1 MFRKFR
7 IELTLL
13 TYFFFI
19 FNNLWGYAES
29 FDASGNLK
37 VVDKNS
43 AAALT
48 STQLL
53 DDVVATIAAGFPAKA
68 YAMAGTDGTNARG
81 IKTDTSGELQVDV
94 LTMPNITIGTL
105 PATFAED
112 AAHGSGDLGIPALFV
127 RNDSNTSLAGTS
139 GDYTPAQLDSNG
151 FLKVTIPV
159 NTVTFS
165 RLEDNA
171 ASSADPGVPVLTV
184 RRDTAASSAGTDGD
198 YATFNTDDTGRLWV
212 NGSGVTQPV
221 SAASLP
227 LPTGASTSANQTTV
241 IGHVDGVEGLLT
253 TIDADTGTI
262 AGAVSGTE
270 MQVDVL
276 TLPAIPAGTNNIG
289 DVDVLSLVPGTGAT
303 NLGKPEDGAHTTG
316 DTGALVLGVR
326 NDGGSALAGTDGD
339 YIPLS
344 MDSSG
349 YLRVNVA
356 AGGAGD
362 GAIQDGANA
371 AIEATVVDYANANPL
386 TVRLTD
392 TNGDY
397 VAAGAGTQYT
407 EDAAAAADPVGSALM
422 MVRDDALSGQTTA
435 DGDNVAARGT
445 DKGELYVKHVDSI
458 PVTDNGGALTVD
470 NGGTFAV
477 QAAQSGTWDEV
488 GINDSGNSITVDG
501 TVTVTDGAGAL
512 NVIVDSGAITETNSS
527 AIKTAVELI
536 DDVVDTDG
544 TTLPGTVKG
553 LIIAGSDG
561 TNTEAISVNA
571 DGEIGIQDGGNSITV
586 DGTVTVTDGAGSL
599 NVIVDSGAITETNS
613 GGIQTSVQLIDDTVA
628 TTAAAITSKGMAAAG
643 TDGTNARILKTD
655 TSGELQIDVLT
666 MPTTTVTDGAG
677 ALNVIVD
684 SGAITETNSG
694 SILTS
699 TQLIDDTIKVD
710 DAAFTPATTSVNM
723 AGFEYDDTTPD
734 SVNEGDAGAARMSA
748 NRNVY
753 TTIRDA
759 AGNER
764 GANVDASG
772 NLSVAVGTALPAG
785 TNAIGKLAANSG
797 VDIGDV
803 DVTSVTPG
811 TGATNLGKAEDGGA
825 ASGDTGV
832 SILLKR
838 GDNITAAETNTD
850 GDYTAPIADKY
861 GRQIVTLHAAPGN
874 EVRGALTT
882 SMTGT
887 TSTSL
892 VAASGSASL
901 KTYITA
907 CGCTNGHATQ
917 GTYINFQDGNGGT
930 TLLSGF
936 AAAVGGG
943 FVFSDIHPIM
953 VTTANTA
960 LYVANVTTGSDTRCW
975 AAGFLAP

>member
-48 STQLL
+48 STQLI
-53 DDVVATIAAGFPAKA
+53 DDAVATIAAAFPPKA
-68 YAMAGTDGTNARG
+68 YSMAGTDGTNARG
-81 IKTDTSGELQVDV
+81 IKTDSSGELQVDV

-112 AAHGSGDLGIPALFV
+112 AAHVSGDLGIPALAV

-139 GDYTPAQLDSNG
+139 GDYTPLQMDSNG

-171 ASSADPGVPVLTV
+171 HASADPGVPALTV
-184 RRDTAASSAGTDGD
+184 RRDSALTSAGTDGD
-198 YATFNTDDTGRLWV
+198 YATLNTDANGLLYV
-212 NGSGVTQPV
+212 NGSGVTQPI

-227 LPTGASTSANQTTV
+227 LPSGASTSANQSTI

-270 MQVDVL
+270 MQVDVV

-289 DVDVLSLVPGTGAT
+289 DVDVLSVVPGTGAT

-371 AIEATVVDYANANPL
+371 AIEATVVDYTNSNPL

-501 TVTVTDGAGAL
+501 TVSVTGVA
-512 NVIVDSGAITETNSS
+512 TETTL
-527 AIKTAVELI
+527 AAVQTAAELI
-536 DDVVDTDG
+536 DDTVDTDN
-544 TTLPGTVKG
+544 TTVPGTLKG
-553 LIIAGSDG
+553 ILTAGTDG
-561 TNTEAISVNA
+561 TNTQVLSVNS
-571 DGEIGIQDGGNSITV
+571 DGELGIQDGGNSITV
-586 DGTVTVTDGAGSL
+586 DNGGTFAVQATQSGTWDEVGI
-599 NVIVDSGAITETNS
+599 NDSGNSITVDGTITETNS
-613 GGIQTSVQLIDDTVA
+613 GGIQTAV
-628 TTAAAITSKGMAAAG
+628 
-643 TDGTNARILKTD
+643 
-655 TSGELQIDVLT
+655 
-666 MPTTTVTDGAG
+666 
-677 ALNVIVD
+677 
-684 SGAITETNSG
+684 
-694 SILTS
+694 
-699 TQLIDDTIKVD
+699 QLIDDTIKVD

-753 TTIRDA
+753 TTIRDG

-764 GANVDASG
+764 GANVTAS
-772 NLSVAVGTALPAG
+772 NQLEVSVTASLPAG
-785 TNAIGKLAANSG
+785 TNGIGKLTANSG

-803 DVTSVTPG
+803 DITSQIPG
-811 TGATNLGKAEDGGA
+811 TGATNLGKAEDAGHTSA
-825 ASGDTGV
+825 DTGV
-832 SILLKR
+832 MMLGVR
-838 GDNITAAETNTD
+838 RDQPTAAVAGSDNEYSAIRTD
-850 GDYTAPIADKY
+850 QMGNVITS
-861 GRQIVTLHAAPGN
+861 QNAALAST
-874 EVRGALTT
+874 VRGAQTS

-892 VAASGSASL
+892 IAASGNASL
-901 KTYITA
+901 KTYVTS

-917 GTYINFQDGNGGT
+917 GTYIKFQDGNGGT
-930 TLLSGF
+930 ALWSGF

-943 FVFSDIHPIM
+943 FAVTSNEPLF

-960 LYVANVTTGSDTRCW
+960 LYVANETTGSDTRCW